1 VVEAVA
7 LTLAEKHG
15 QTPLDADEAAQLI
28 PKHIAVQEAL
38 DEWEQA
44 NIQRAVEWLGRQR
57 KPEVLTIAFCLAL
70 HKRMFDKTWRWAGKF
85 RQSDKNIGCEWTQV
99 PTRLQQLL
107 DNTRYQLANK
117 VLPIDEAT
125 ARFHHQLV
133 FIHPFANGN
142 GRHARLMTDC
152 LRRREGVAAFT
163 WGRRANLVELGDVRH
178 RYIDALRA
186 ADRGDIQ
193 PLITFVMS

>member
-1 VVEAVA
+1 VA
-7 LTLAEKHG
+7 LTLDEKHG

-57 KPEVLTIAFCLAL
+57 NPEVLTIAFCLAL
-70 HKRMFDKTWRWAGKF
+70 HKRMFDRTWRWAGKF

-107 DNTRYQLANK
+107 DNTAYQLENK

-142 GRHARLMTDC
+142 GRHARLMTDA
-152 LRRREGVAAFT
+152 LRKLEGVPAFT
-163 WGRRANLVELGDVRH
+163 WGRSANRAELGDVRR
-178 RYIDALRA
+178 RYVDALRA
-186 ADRGDIQ
+186 ADGGDIE
-193 PLITFVMS
+193 PILSFARS

>member
-1 VVEAVA
+1 MA
-7 LTLAEKHG
+7 LTLGGKHD

-44 NIQRAVEWLGRQR
+44 NIQRAVEWLGRQG
-57 KPEVLTIAFCLAL
+57 KPEVLTIAFCVAL
-70 HKRMFDKTWRWAGKF
+70 HKRMFDRTWRWAGKF
-85 RQSDKNIGCEWTQV
+85 RRSDKNIGCEWTQV

-107 DNTRYQLANK
+107 DNTAYQLANK
-117 VLPIDEAT
+117 VLAIDEAT

-142 GRHARLMTDC
+142 GRHSRLMTDC
-152 LRRREGVAAFT
+152 LRKREGVVAFT
-163 WGRRANLVELGDVRH
+163 WGRDMDQGELEGVRQ
-178 RYIDALRA
+178 RYIDVLRA
-186 ADRGDIQ
+186 ADRGEIK
-193 PLITFVMS
+193 PLMNFAAS

>member
-1 VVEAVA
+1 MA

-70 HKRMFDKTWRWAGKF
+70 HKRMFDRTWRWAGKF
-85 RQSDKNIGCEWTQV
+85 RQSDKNLGCEWTQV

-107 DNTRYQLANK
+107 DNTAYQLANK
-117 VLPIDEAT
+117 VLPIDEST

-152 LRRREGVAAFT
+152 LRMQEGVSAYA
-163 WGRRANLVELGDVRH
+163 WGRGMGAEELGSVRQRYIAALRSADHGDVR
-178 RYIDALRA
+178 
-186 ADRGDIQ
+186 
-193 PLITFVMS
+193 PLMSFATS

>member
-1 VVEAVA
+1 MSSNSRAADSLPASASAVTQIA
-7 LTLAEKHG
+7 TAPDTRLIATSNQKAKTARARVIGRPRELAGSEG
-15 QTPLDADEAAQLI
+15 PCD
-28 PKHIAVQEAL
+28 
-38 DEWEQA
+38 
-44 NIQRAVEWLGRQR
+44 
-57 KPEVLTIAFCLAL
+57 LAGSC
-70 HKRMFDKTWRWAGKF
+70 MFDRTWRWAGKF

-107 DNTRYQLANK
+107 DNTAYQLVNK

-142 GRHARLMTDC
+142 GRHSRLMTDC
-152 LRRREGVAAFT
+152 LRKREGVAPFT
-163 WGRRANLVELGDVRH
+163 WGANLVELGDVRH

-186 ADRGDIQ
+186 ADGGDIQ
-193 PLITFVMS
+193 PLRVFATS

>member
-1 VVEAVA
+1 VA
-7 LTLAEKHG
+7 LTLGEKHG

-57 KPEVLTIAFCLAL
+57 KREVLTIAFCLAL
-70 HKRMFDKTWRWAGKF
+70 HKRMFDRTWRWAGRF

-99 PTRLQQLL
+99 PARLQQLL
-107 DNTRYQLANK
+107 DNTAYQLANK

-125 ARFHHQLV
+125 ARFHHRLV

-142 GRHARLMTDC
+142 GRHARLLTDC
-152 LRRREGVAAFT
+152 LRKQEGVAAFT
-163 WGRRANLVELGDVRH
+163 WGKGTAAEVPGGARQC
-178 RYIDALRA
+178 YIDALRA
-186 ADRGDIQ
+186 ADRGDVR
-193 PLITFVMS
+193 PLMSFAMS